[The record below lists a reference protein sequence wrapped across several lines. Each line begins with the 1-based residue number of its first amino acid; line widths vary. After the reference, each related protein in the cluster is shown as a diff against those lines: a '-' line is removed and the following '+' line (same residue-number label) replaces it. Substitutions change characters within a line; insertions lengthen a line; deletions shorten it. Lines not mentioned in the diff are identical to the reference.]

1 MYKNIHYK
9 PCNSG
14 VMMCNDSGHP
24 KPRYNLGQ
32 PESLHLL
39 CCHLLFGMTF
49 GYRLSVL
56 GKVGGVIHSRPF
68 PHRSS

>member
-24 KPRYNLGQ
+24 KPWYNLGP

-49 GYRLSVL
+49 DNYILIMGEC
-56 GKVGGVIHSRPF
+56 KV
-68 PHRSS
+68 